1 MFRRRTQEQ
10 AEREDRVVDQL
21 GFISS
26 RRLTDGDR
34 VIRRAMALMEA
45 GKARSWSHAIAI
57 AAETLPR
64 EQGERNA

>member
-10 AEREDRVVDQL
+10 AEREDRVVDQP
-21 GFISS
+21 
-26 RRLTDGDR
+26 RRLTDGER

>member
-1 MFRRRTQEQ
+1 MFRRKPTPQP
-10 AEREDRVVDQL
+10 AEDAP
-21 GFISS
+21 
-26 RRLTDGDR
+26 RRSLTDGDR
-34 VIRRAMALMEA
+34 VIRRAMALMEN

>member
-1 MFRRRTQEQ
+1 MFRRKPTPQP
-10 AEREDRVVDQL
+10 AEDTP
-21 GFISS
+21 
-26 RRLTDGDR
+26 RRPLTDGDR

-64 EQGERNA
+64 EQGDRNA